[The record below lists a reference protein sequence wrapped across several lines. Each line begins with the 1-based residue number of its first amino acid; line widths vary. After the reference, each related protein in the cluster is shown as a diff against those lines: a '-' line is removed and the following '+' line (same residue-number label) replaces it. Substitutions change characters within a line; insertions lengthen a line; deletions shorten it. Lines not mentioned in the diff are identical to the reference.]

1 MKTDATASTLIV
13 VLESEPLIFL
23 EGSDFDVPRMI
34 GGREFRDCGLGKVV
48 GHYDWLHT
56 SENRLVGIRTQPF
69 VQPGLNA
76 IISRLARHPSV
87 EISGRDFCVYL
98 TPCREFSA
106 DLSLDFEFGL
116 NWILVADDG
125 ILALTYDTSL
135 RSESDMATLTEWM
148 QQSVARGSGAR
159 S

>member
-1 MKTDATASTLIV
+1 MKADATDRTLIV

-23 EGSDFDVPRMI
+23 EGSDFDVPRMV

-56 SENRLVGIRTQPF
+56 SEDRLVGLRTRPF
-69 VQPGLNA
+69 VQPGLDEILA
-76 IISRLARHPSV
+76 RLARHPSV

-98 TPCREFSA
+98 TPCREFNA
-106 DLSLDFEFGL
+106 DLSADFEFGL

-125 ILALTYDTSL
+125 ILALTYNTLL
-135 RSESDMATLTEWM
+135 RSESEMATITEWV
-148 QQSVARGSGAR
+148 QQSVARRSGAR